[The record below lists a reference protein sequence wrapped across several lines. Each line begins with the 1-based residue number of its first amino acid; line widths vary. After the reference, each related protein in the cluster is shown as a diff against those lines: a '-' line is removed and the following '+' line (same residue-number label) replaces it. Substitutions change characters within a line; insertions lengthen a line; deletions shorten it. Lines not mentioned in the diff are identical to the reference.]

1 MMKHTTLKVAVTAG
15 ILMLGITA
23 FAVETK
29 PEPKKQT
36 NCPVMQRQPIDKSLY
51 IDVQGK
57 RVYVC
62 CKGCINQIKADPDG
76 YIKPMEATGVV
87 FEKAPA
93 EKDNKKKDT

>member
-1 MMKHTTLKVAVTAG
+1 MKHKTRTAILTAA
-15 ILMLGITA
+15 ILMVGLA
-23 FAVETK
+23 SFASETK
-29 PEPKKQT
+29 PDPKRQT
-36 NCPVMQRQPIDKSLY
+36 NCPVMTRQPIDKSLY

-76 YIKPMEATGVV
+76 YIKPMEAKGVV

-93 EKDNKKKDT
+93 QEKKAGK